1 MCLTINPTVL
11 SKTKTAQ
18 LPISTILR
26 RESVIAEQKL
36 FDRYVELECEERN
49 IDPDEIS
56 DDKYTDILIDVI
68 HEINKRTGLKSI
80 TY

>member
-1 MCLTINPTVL
+1 M
-11 SKTKTAQ
+11 
-18 LPISTILR
+18 
-26 RESVIAEQKL
+26 
-36 FDRYVELECEERN
+36 ELECEERN

>member
-1 MCLTINPTVL
+1 MNLQKIREDKESIL
-11 SKTKTAQ
+11 KERS
-18 LPISTILR
+18 ILR